1 MVLSPTIKRPKPLR
15 LLPSPLSL
23 SLREREDARLADS
36 LGPNPALNSPQMF
49 QKVLIANRG
58 EIACRILRTAK
69 ALGVRTA
76 AVYAADDA
84 GALFTRL
91 ADEAHPLHG
100 AGYLDGP
107 QIVALARAIGADC
120 LHPGYG
126 FLSENPE
133 FAEQCAAAKIAFIG
147 PNPEAMR
154 ALGLKHQAKALAHA
168 VGAPVLPGYAG
179 DNQNPKFLKE
189 KAYEIGYPV
198 LIKAVA
204 GGGGRGMRVV
214 SAHAAFEEA
223 LEAAQREAVGAF
235 GDSRVLI
242 EKFVVSARHVEV
254 QIFGD
259 WHGHVVH
266 LYERDCSAQR
276 RHQKLIEESPAP
288 NLRPAT
294 RLGMT
299 AAAVALAR
307 AAGYTNAGTVEFLV
321 DPATEA
327 FYFLELNARLQV
339 EHPVTEAVTGLDLVA
354 WQFKVAAGEGLPL
367 RQDQIRLH
375 GHAVEVRLCAEDP
388 ENGFLPAPGRL
399 AALHWPALGPRIESG
414 VEAGNSI
421 APRYDSMIA
430 KLIAHGETR
439 AEAIGAL
446 QNGLSDTLIAGP
458 KTNIAFLRALLGSP
472 TFQVGEM
479 TTHFIDDH
487 LAELGATPRGLD
499 VAATLA
505 GVTALRE
512 RGGKGWADSRD
523 PWDVADAFEIMGP
536 RRVSF
541 DFLVEG
547 VQERFVESAGRI
559 AFADGRTTTSS
570 GSLNVI
576 ADGDAVFVLNEGRQ
590 TRVVPLTYSDAL
602 EAKSATAS
610 AEIRAPMPGRV
621 VALDVAEGD
630 EVQQGQRLGALEA
643 MKMEHA
649 LTAPWAGRVAKL
661 SVAVGDVVEQGAT
674 LMQVEAN

>member
-1 MVLSPTIKRPKPLR
+1 
-15 LLPSPLSL
+15 
-23 SLREREDARLADS
+23 
-36 LGPNPALNSPQMF
+36 MF

-58 EIACRILRTAK
+58 EIACRIVRTAK

-76 AVYAADDA
+76 AVYAPDDA

-100 AGYLDGP
+100 GAYLDAP
-107 QIVALARAIGADC
+107 QIVALGRAIGTDC

-126 FLSENPE
+126 FLSENAE
-133 FAEQCAAAKIAFIG
+133 FAEQCAAAKIVFIG
-147 PNPEAMR
+147 PSPEAMR
-154 ALGLKHQAKALAHA
+154 ALGLKHQAKTLAQT

-223 LEAAQREAVGAF
+223 LEAAQREAAGAF
-235 GDSRVLI
+235 GDARVLI
-242 EKFVVSARHVEV
+242 EKFVASARHVEV

-259 WHGHVVH
+259 SHGHVVH
-266 LYERDCSAQR
+266 LHERDCSAQR

-288 NLRPAT
+288 NLGPAT

-354 WQFKVAAGEGLPL
+354 WQFKVAAGEALPL
-367 RQDQIRLH
+367 GQDQIRLH

-388 ENGFLPAPGRL
+388 ENGFLPVPGRL
-399 AALHWPALGPRIESG
+399 AALHWPAMGPRIESG
-414 VEAGNSI
+414 VEAGDSI

-430 KLIAHGETR
+430 KLLAHGENR
-439 AEAIGAL
+439 ADAIDAL

-472 TFQVGEM
+472 TFHLGEM

-499 VAATLA
+499 VGAALA
-505 GVTALRE
+505 GASALRV
-512 RGGKGWADSRD
+512 RAAKAQAGSRD
-523 PWDVADAFEIMGP
+523 PWDVADAFGIMGP

-541 DFLVEG
+541 DLLVEG
-547 VQERFVESAGRI
+547 VQQRFIEIAGRI
-559 AFADGRTTTSS
+559 AFADGRTAPPGGAFT
-570 GSLNVI
+570 LV
-576 ADGDAVFVLNEGRQ
+576 ADGDAVLVLNEGRQ
-590 TRVVPLTYSDAL
+590 TRVALLRYPDAL

-630 EVQQGQRLGALEA
+630 EVQRGQRLGALEA

-661 SVAVGDVVEQGAT
+661 AVAVGDVVEQGTA
-674 LMQVEAN
+674 LMQVEAS